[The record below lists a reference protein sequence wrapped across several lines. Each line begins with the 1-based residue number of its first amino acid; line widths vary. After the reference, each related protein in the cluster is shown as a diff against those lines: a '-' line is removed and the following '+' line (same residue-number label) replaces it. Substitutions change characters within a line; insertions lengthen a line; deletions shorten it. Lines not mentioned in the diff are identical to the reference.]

1 MRKTLSGKNMLKED
15 FLKEHPYRW
24 SQIFSWLKTNYSP
37 AEKHHGCE
45 YFGRTVLHST
55 PLFSSQAW
63 GLFGG
68 ARWDVE
74 VGVPAGGRDTGKQGP
89 QPEEK
94 ALSSSTVGLGDWAWQ
109 LPGGR

>member
-1 MRKTLSGKNMLKED
+1 MV
-15 FLKEHPYRW
+15 PYF
-24 SQIFSWLKTNYSP
+24 FSWLKTNYP
-37 AEKHHGCE
+37 LRNIMDVR
-45 YFGRTVLHST
+45 YLGRMALHST

-63 GLFGG
+63 GSFGG

-74 VGVPAGGRDTGKQGP
+74 GGVPAGGRDTGKQGP

-94 ALSSSTVGLGDWAWQ
+94 ALSSSTVDLGDWAWQ

>member
-1 MRKTLSGKNMLKED
+1 MRKTLSGKNMLNN
-15 FLKEHPYRW
+15 FLKEHPYRL
-24 SQIFSWLKTNYSP
+24 SQISFRGSNLNYSP
-37 AEKHHGCE
+37 AEKHQGCE
-45 YFGRTVLHST
+45 YFGRMVLHSA

-63 GLFGG
+63 GSSGC
-68 ARWDVE
+68 ARWDVG
-74 VGVPAGGRDTGKQGP
+74 VGLPAGGKDTGKQGP